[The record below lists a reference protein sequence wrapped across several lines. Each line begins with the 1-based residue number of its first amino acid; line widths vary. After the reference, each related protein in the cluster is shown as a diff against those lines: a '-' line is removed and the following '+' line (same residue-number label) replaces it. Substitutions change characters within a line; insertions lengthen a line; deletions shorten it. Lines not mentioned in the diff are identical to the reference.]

1 MVGAAPRKECHVNEE
16 RPEAISGLAAEPETA
31 ERDLFRLVL
40 TVVDLSGQLME
51 KQVARDES
59 GELSDAQRN
68 ALALALD
75 RLEEAMEGFRRHY
88 GLPVSDL
95 EIDLDAL
102 APRLREGGPGKSRD

>member
-1 MVGAAPRKECHVNEE
+1 VSEE
-16 RPEAISGLAAEPETA
+16 PPQAFSGLAAEPEAA

-68 ALALALD
+68 ALALALE

-95 EIDLDAL
+95 DLDLELDSL
-102 APRLREGGPGKSRD
+102 APRLGESGPGNSH

>member
-1 MVGAAPRKECHVNEE
+1 MNEDW
-16 RPEAISGLAAEPETA
+16 PDAIPGLAAEPEAA

-40 TVVDLSGQLME
+40 TVVDLSGQLMA

-59 GELSDAQRN
+59 GELSDSQLH
-68 ALALALD
+68 ALALALE

-95 EIDLDAL
+95 EIDLDSL
-102 APRLREGGPGKSRD
+102 APRLREGDPAKRRGL

>member
-1 MVGAAPRKECHVNEE
+1 VNEE
-16 RPEAISGLAAEPETA
+16 RPEAISGLSAEPEGA

-68 ALALALD
+68 ALALALE
-75 RLEEAMEGFRRHY
+75 RLEEAMDGFRRHY

-95 EIDLDAL
+95 DEFDFDSF
-102 APRLREGGPGKSRD
+102 APRIREDGPGTRRGD

>member
-1 MVGAAPRKECHVNEE
+1 MNEE
-16 RPEAISGLAAEPETA
+16 RPDAISGLAAEPEA
-31 ERDLFRLVL
+31 SERDLFRLVL

-59 GELSDAQRN
+59 GELNDAQLR
-68 ALALALD
+68 ALALALE

-88 GLPVSDL
+88 GLPISDL

-102 APRLREGGPGKSRD
+102 APRLRADSPRKGIDS

>member
-1 MVGAAPRKECHVNEE
+1 MGRKERHVNDE
-16 RPEAISGLAAEPETA
+16 RPEAIPGLAAEPEAA

-59 GELSDAQRN
+59 GELSDAQRH
-68 ALALALD
+68 ALALALE
-75 RLEEAMEGFRRHY
+75 RLEEATEGFRRHY

-95 EIDLDAL
+95 EIDLDSF
-102 APRLREGGPGKSRD
+102 APRLREGGPARRHGD

>member
-1 MVGAAPRKECHVNEE
+1 VNEE
-16 RPEAISGLAAEPETA
+16 RPDAISGLAAEPEAA

-68 ALALALD
+68 ALALALE
-75 RLEEAMEGFRRHY
+75 RLEEAMDGFRRHY

-95 EIDLDAL
+95 DDLDLDSL
-102 APRLREGGPGKSRD
+102 APRLREGDPARRRDH

>member
-1 MVGAAPRKECHVNEE
+1 VNEE
-16 RPEAISGLAAEPETA
+16 RPDAISGLAAEPETA

-59 GELSDAQRN
+59 GELNDAQRE
-68 ALALALD
+68 ALALALE

-95 EIDLDAL
+95 DDFDLDSL
-102 APRLREGGPGKSRD
+102 APRIWEDGPAERRGE